1 MDNLVLKLELTVEE
15 VNGILVALGDLPTK
29 TNAHMLINKIREQAQ
44 PQLPPPSQE
53 APKAE

>member
-1 MDNLVLKLELTVEE
+1 MENLVLKLELTVEE

-29 TNAHMLINKIREQAQ
+29 TNAYILIRKIQEQAQ
-44 PQLPPPSQE
+44 PQLPPPPQE